1 MPSDEW
7 FKRRQGQANQSS
19 VDKAVEQGLQEL
31 RPITADARGRV
42 LQEDDEI
49 ILNIRGPI
57 YFRVAKIA
65 PAPAQLSLPGMD
77 PRMSELYKSQVL
89 VHVGCMLTF
98 TATREQ
104 ANAEFIRV
112 RTAEEAGPSTF
123 KLMDAV
129 DTGRKMSDS

>member
-1 MPSDEW
+1 MPKDEF
-7 FKRRQGQANQSS
+7 FKAREDRQQQADL
-19 VDKAVEQGLQEL
+19 DKAVERGLQEL
-31 RPITADARGRV
+31 RPETADARGRI

-57 YFRVAKIA
+57 YFRVAKIE
-65 PAPAQLSLPGMD
+65 PAPAQMILPGMD
-77 PRMSELYKSQVL
+77 PRRSELYKSQVL

-112 RTAEEAGPSTF
+112 RTAEEAGPSQF
-123 KLMDAV
+123 KLMDAI
-129 DTGRKMSDS
+129 DTGKRMSDS

>member
-1 MPSDEW
+1 MPKDEF
-7 FKRRQGQANQSS
+7 FKGREARQHQSGL
-19 VDKAVEQGLQEL
+19 DKAVERGLQEL
-31 RPITADARGRV
+31 RPQTADARGRI

-57 YFRVAKIA
+57 YFRVAKIE
-65 PAPAQLSLPGMD
+65 PAPAQMVLPGMD
-77 PRMSELYKSQVL
+77 PRMAELYKTQVL

-123 KLMDAV
+123 RLLDAV
-129 DTGRKMSDS
+129 DTGKRMSDS